1 MTTELSPKRLEFLKE
16 AVPKVSRVMFPQDP
30 EAATNA

>member
-16 AVPKVSRVMFPQDP
+16 AVPKVSLGDVPSGP
-30 EAATNA
+30 